1 MRIRNFRWGVAA
13 LGALALLTGCWDR
26 RELNELSIVAGMG
39 LDAKDERVQVS
50 VQIVNPSEVAAKNGG
65 GKFSPPVTTLKVTEK
80 TTVEALR
87 KLTVVSPRRIYT
99 SHLRIL
105 VIGEQLARQGV
116 IKVMDGISRN
126 HEIRS
131 DFYLI
136 VAKDATAE
144 KVLEVLTPIEKIPAN
159 KLFDTLE
166 ISDKLWA
173 PTVKIEL
180 DRFVSDLTNPTRD
193 PVLTGIEIAGDAEKG
208 ETEENMERVY
218 PYSNLKYSGIAM
230 FKGDKLIGWLT
241 EEESKGYNY
250 IMGNVKNSAGRL
262 ACPSGEGVIGVE
274 VIRTQSDVTG
284 KVVGGKPEIR
294 IDLQVEEDIGEVQCD
309 IDLLKPGTI
318 EKLERRSNEKI
329 KQMMESAIRKAQ
341 ENQTDIFGFGDAIED
356 ANPAAWQELKK
367 EWDSHFTNLDVT
379 IQVDARFR
387 RYGTTTEPL
396 VQE

>member
-1 MRIRNFRWGVAA
+1 MRIRNFRWGLAA
-13 LGALALLTGCWDR
+13 LGALTLLTGCWDR

-39 LDAKDERVQVS
+39 LDAKDERIQVS

-65 GKFSPPVTTLKVTEK
+65 GKFSPPVTTMKVAEK

-105 VIGEQLARQGV
+105 VIGEQLARQGI

-126 HEIRS
+126 REIRS

-144 KVLEVLTPIEKIPAN
+144 EVLEILTPIEKIPAN
-159 KLFDTLE
+159 KLFNTLE
-166 ISDKLWA
+166 ISEKLWA
-173 PTVKIEL
+173 PTVKIQL

-193 PVLTGIEIAGDAEKG
+193 PVLTGIEITGEAKKG
-208 ETEENMERVY
+208 ETEKNTERVY
-218 PYSNLKYSGIAM
+218 PYSNLKYSGVAL
-230 FKGDKLIGWLT
+230 FKGDKLVGWLT
-241 EEESKGYNY
+241 DEESKGYNY
-250 IMGNVKNSAGRL
+250 IMGKVKNSAGRL
-262 ACPSGEGVIGVE
+262 ACPSGDGVIGVE
-274 VIRTQSDVTG
+274 IIRTQSEVSG

-294 IDLQVEEDIGEVQCD
+294 IDLVVEEDIGEVQCD
-309 IDLLKPGTI
+309 VDLLKPETI

-329 KQMMESAIRKAQ
+329 KQIMESAIRKAK
-341 ENQTDIFGFGDAIED
+341 ENRTDIFGFGDAIED
-356 ANPAAWQELKK
+356 ANPAAWQDLKK
-367 EWDSHFTNLDVT
+367 EWDSYFANLDVT

-387 RYGTTTEPL
+387 RYGTTTQPL
-396 VQE
+396 VKE